1 MIVKLENILKE
12 LNIELAYQEYDGDAE
27 EYLIFDIYDL
37 RENDFADDINLSVT
51 NYITINYWHKS
62 LNKINNYKDIIKKLK
77 DNGFYFIA
85 MKTLNKT
92 DSFYGKNFTFK
103 IDCMEE

>member
-37 RENDFADDINLSVT
+37 RENDFADDINLSLT
-51 NYITINYWHKS
+51 NYITINYWH
-62 LNKINNYKDIIKKLK
+62 KLK